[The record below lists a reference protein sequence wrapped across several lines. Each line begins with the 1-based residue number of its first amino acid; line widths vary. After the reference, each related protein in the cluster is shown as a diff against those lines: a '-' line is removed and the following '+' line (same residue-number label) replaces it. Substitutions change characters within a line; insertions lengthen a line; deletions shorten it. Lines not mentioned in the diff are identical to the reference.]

1 MPGLLGLE
9 RYRTR
14 ALKCHMFAITTANRM
29 DTPYRFNPRAKPSR
43 IRERSPMK
51 KRKGFKGGKGVLSKK
66 NKKPSVTRP
75 NPSASLS

>member
-9 RYRTR
+9 RYRKR
-14 ALKCHMFAITTANRM
+14 GLKCHMFAITTVNRM

-51 KRKGFKGGKGVLSKK
+51 KRKGCKGEKGQQNQV
-66 NKKPSVTRP
+66 
-75 NPSASLS
+75 